1 MNITKIIDN
10 KTGANIISILWGLGL
25 ATIFRQACINRNCI
39 IIKGP
44 DPSEIQNN
52 NYKFNNKC
60 YKYDAYAVSCDEN

>member
-44 DPSEIQNN
+44 SISEIESNT
-52 NYKFNNKC
+52 YKFNNKC
-60 YKYDAYAVSCDEN
+60 YEYKSHKTGCNH